1 LSVTAAG
8 SGPEPP
14 TLSIIIPTLNEA
26 LIIADTLRRLASQEG
41 DCELLVV
48 DNGSTDGTAALAS
61 PLARTITSPPG
72 RGAALNAGAEASR
85 GDLLL
90 FLHADTCLPPGAL
103 PAIIRAMADPAV
115 VGGCFSVE
123 FDGGGWE
130 PRLAGCLY
138 GLFARAG
145 FFYGDAAIFLRRDA
159 MRRLGGVRPLP
170 MMEDLDLC
178 VRMRRLGRTVRL
190 PDRVVS
196 SGRRWRGQ
204 GFLRT
209 AAVYLAVQGLY
220 LLGIRHPRLFRLYR
234 PVR

>member
-1 LSVTAAG
+1 MSIVDAG
-8 SGPEPP
+8 SGLEPT

-26 LIIADTLRRLASQEG
+26 LIIEGALMRLAARDG
-41 DCELLVV
+41 NIELLVV
-48 DNGSTDGTAALAS
+48 DNGSTDGTVALAS

-72 RGAALNAGAEASR
+72 RGAALNVGAEASR
-85 GDLLL
+85 GELLL
-90 FLHADTCLPPGAL
+90 FLHADTHLPPGAL
-103 PAIIRAMADPAV
+103 AAIIRAMADPAV

-145 FFYGDAAIFLRRDA
+145 FFYGDAAIFLRQDA

-170 MMEDLDLC
+170 MMEDFDLC
-178 VRMRRLGRTVRL
+178 IRMRRLGRTLRL